1 MKITK
6 KLIPNHLSSII
17 VLHGVNLIL
26 NLFVFTYPFNW
37 EVYGWSTVITI
48 IFNVYVIFDTEKEN
62 KKNLKRQEIYN
73 KQEEERKKEYI
84 KAKKHLEEYVSE
96 GFENHKHISV
106 TTEEMKNTDK
116 YHFYNINSSSKLL
129 TIKVDKEKWK
139 AKTVYYYP
147 FTGEPLEELE
157 KENEKV
163 IQKAILSS
171 KRKVGTN
178 KN

>member
-1 MKITK
+1 MDILKEKYNIE
-6 KLIPNHLSSII
+6 LI
-17 VLHGVNLIL
+17 
-26 NLFVFTYPFNW
+26 
-37 EVYGWSTVITI
+37 
-48 IFNVYVIFDTEKEN
+48 DTS
-62 KKNLKRQEIYN
+62 
-73 KQEEERKKEYI
+73 
-84 KAKKHLEEYVSE
+84 LEEVVEKDNFLFLNFLSTLCY
-96 GFENHKHISV
+96 NH
-106 TTEEMKNTDK
+106 DK
-116 YHFYNINSSSKLL
+116 YHFYNINSSSKFL